1 MCSKFSRK
9 CLSSATDELYINII
23 TFIRQTELCEASH
36 NSVTVNVVH
45 ALGLRLKAAHEALTA
60 ATGAGMEAAV

>member
-36 NSVTVNVVH
+36 NSVTVNVIEAIGRRIREVDEQ
-45 ALGLRLKAAHEALTA
+45 LRKEDAA
-60 ATGAGMEAAV
+60 

>member
-36 NSVTVNVVH
+36 NSVTVNVIEAIGHRIRAVDE
-45 ALGLRLKAAHEALTA
+45 GLRKED
-60 ATGAGMEAAV
+60 EAA

>member
-36 NSVTVNVVH
+36 NSVTVNVIEAIGRRIREVDEQ
-45 ALGLRLKAAHEALTA
+45 LRKEDAAWLA
-60 ATGAGMEAAV
+60 